1 MNKNKLID
9 AYSDLMAHLYEAMD
23 DTLHS
28 FADAMDIAKAKIK
41 DLSQEELEK
50 VSGFLT
56 RDVEHAAQHLDAK
69 AGHDRTSGES
79 LKEWLKFDIELLEN
93 FTFDAFL
100 SLADK
105 TRVELA
111 KLGQLAQ
118 VHKYQSGDI
127 TSPGTFICDS
137 CGKEIAFKEP
147 SEIPV
152 CPACKATTF
161 VRI

>member
-1 MNKNKLID
+1 MNKNKLIE

-56 RDVEHAAQHLDAK
+56 RDVEHAAQHLHAK

-105 TRVELA
+105 SRVELA
-111 KLGQLAQ
+111 
-118 VHKYQSGDI
+118 
-127 TSPGTFICDS
+127 
-137 CGKEIAFKEP
+137 
-147 SEIPV
+147 
-152 CPACKATTF
+152 
-161 VRI
+161 